1 MKLLDNL
8 KKIFEAKFSDF
19 LNGNRFSLF
28 DFSRNTTYVL
38 EEKKKGVLSIDVS
51 KATPEENRLIK
62 EKFLDVNFQEKGFL
76 LTDKSSEKTSQIK
89 ENLPKGDDKK
99 LLQFYKDKLSPEM
112 YDALDA
118 SLVIRNAFKKGEDIL
133 ELKIDVIKK
142 YPTFGNNL
150 CNLSSQGYF
159 EDHFKQM
166 YDKMFEEDGFDIRL
180 YQEKVEW
187 IIKSLPYTVFITKHK
202 TLDEL
207 SGEVKFKLEKLRR
220 YGMNKLLLHGLGKE
234 NVDTGLKIIGEYKED
249 KTLDIEKDI
258 NPRKTIINATFKF
271 V

>member
-8 KKIFEAKFSDF
+8 KKIFDAKFSDV
-19 LNGNRFSLF
+19 LNGTRISLF
-28 DFSRNTTYVL
+28 DFSRNTTNVV
-38 EEKKKGVLSIDVS
+38 EEKNRGILSIDVS
-51 KATPEENRLIK
+51 KASSKEKQLIK
-62 EKFLDVNFQEKGFL
+62 ELFLDVNFQEKGFL
-76 LTDKSSEKTSQIK
+76 LTDKSSEKTIQIK

-99 LLQFYKDKLSPEM
+99 LLQFYKDKLSPEI

-118 SLVIRNAFKKGEDIL
+118 SLVIRNSFKKGDDIL
-133 ELKIDVIKK
+133 ELKLDVIRK

-166 YDKMFEEDGFDIRL
+166 YDEMFEEDGFDIRL

-187 IIKSLPYTVFITKHK
+187 IIKSLPYTVFITKYK
-202 TLDEL
+202 KLDEL
-207 SGEVKFKLEKLRR
+207 SGEVKFKLEKLRL

-234 NVDTGLKIIGEYKED
+234 NVDTGLKIIAEYKDD
-249 KTLDIEKDI
+249 KTIDIEKDI
-258 NPRKTIINATFKF
+258 NSSKTIINATFKF